1 MLTVRALRSLL
12 LGLAFSACLPAHAFV
27 ELGFDDGAFFGDFS
41 QIDHPSGVTFSVDPA
56 SFASYGTGFAFGAEF
71 VQGAALE
78 LDPGAALTMTFSVPV
93 GYLQFG
99 ALLNDT
105 ADFFSRASVALYTP
119 VGAEALP
126 FISTPAFSSL
136 NERQFTYFGDGID
149 RVVITFATSF
159 DSFDPLAIDNLVF
172 QPVPEPSSYVLL
184 AAGLLCLACVVRR
197 LRGRTP
203 IA

>member
-12 LGLAFSACLPAHAFV
+12 LGLALFACLPAHAFV
-27 ELGFDDGAFFGDFS
+27 ELGFDDGVFFGDFS
-41 QIDHPSGVTFSVDPA
+41 EIDHPSGVTFSADPA
-56 SFASYGTGFAFGAEF
+56 GFASYGTGFAFGAEF
-71 VQGAALE
+71 AQGAALE

-105 ADFFSRASVALYTP
+105 ADFLSRASVALYTP
-119 VGAEALP
+119 LGSEALP

-149 RVVITFATSF
+149 RVVITFATSLE
-159 DSFDPLAIDNLVF
+159 SFDPLAIDNLAF
-172 QPVPEPSSYVLL
+172 QPVPEPSSYALL
-184 AAGLLCLACVVRR
+184 AAGLLCLASAVRR
-197 LRGRTP
+197 RRRRTT
-203 IA
+203 IT

>member
-1 MLTVRALRSLL
+1 MLTVRALRSSLFS
-12 LGLAFSACLPAHAFV
+12 LALFACLPAHALV
-27 ELGFDDGAFFGDFS
+27 EIPFDDDLIAHFA
-41 QIDHPSGVTFSVDPA
+41 QIDDPRGVTFSVDPA
-56 SFASYGTGFAFGAEF
+56 GFASYGTGFAFGAEF

-105 ADFFSRASVALYTP
+105 ADFFSWASVALYTP
-119 VGAEALP
+119 GGLEALP

-136 NERQFTYFGDGID
+136 NERQFTYFGDGIN
-149 RVVITFATSF
+149 RVVVTFGTSF
-159 DSFDPLAIDNLVF
+159 DSFDPLAIDNVVF
-172 QPVPEPSSYVLL
+172 QPVPEPSSYALL
-184 AAGLLCLACVVRR
+184 AAGLLCLAYVVRR
-197 LRGRTP
+197 PRGRTA